1 MIEKFKELVLS
12 LDEKETN
19 NIITLLAL
27 LLESWEDDKIN
38 LYTEIQNFELTTIY
52 KVLNL
57 FNEQTENIKSFII
70 KNILYNLYN
79 EC

>member
-1 MIEKFKELVLS
+1 MTDKFEQLVLS

-19 NIITLLAL
+19 NIITLLLL

-38 LYTEIQNFELTTIY
+38 LYTEIQDFELTTIY

-57 FNEQTENIKSFII
+57 FRDDKQTEDAS
-70 KNILYNLYN
+70 
-79 EC
+79 

>member
-1 MIEKFKELVLS
+1 MIEKFKELVLL

-38 LYTEIQNFELTTIY
+38 LYTEIQDFELTTIY

-57 FNEQTENIKSFII
+57 FNEQTEEAS
-70 KNILYNLYN
+70 
-79 EC
+79 

>member
-12 LDEKETN
+12 LDQKESN
-19 NIITLLAL
+19 NIITLLTL

-38 LYTEIQNFELTTIY
+38 LYTEIQDFELTTIY

-57 FNEQTENIKSFII
+57 FRDDTQTE
-70 KNILYNLYN
+70 
-79 EC
+79 

>member
-1 MIEKFKELVLS
+1 MIEKFKELALL

-19 NIITLLAL
+19 NIITLLTL

-38 LYTEIQNFELTTIY
+38 LYTEIQDFELTTIY

-57 FNEQTENIKSFII
+57 FNEQTEEAS
-70 KNILYNLYN
+70 
-79 EC
+79 

>member
-19 NIITLLAL
+19 NIITLLTL

-38 LYTEIQNFELTTIY
+38 LYTEIQDFELTTIY

-57 FNEQTENIKSFII
+57 FRDDTQTE
-70 KNILYNLYN
+70 
-79 EC
+79 

>member
-1 MIEKFKELVLS
+1 MIEKFKILVLS

-19 NIITLLAL
+19 NIITLLTL

-38 LYTEIQNFELTTIY
+38 LYSEIQDFELTTIY

-57 FNEQTENIKSFII
+57 FRDDTQTENAS
-70 KNILYNLYN
+70 
-79 EC
+79 